1 MRPSKSQHRYSAE
14 PMLEDQASLTPE
26 MLKDVKKFM
35 DDEYGIGSKTAIQT
49 IQDQDEKRN
58 SLATQSVT
66 VSQSRFK

>member
-1 MRPSKSQHRYSAE
+1 
-14 PMLEDQASLTPE
+14 MLEDQASLTPE